1 MNIALIHCIVIYAH
15 SHGASFEIWATTM
28 QNEAGEFVDIYIPRR
43 CAVTNRLIGAK
54 DHASIQI
61 QFVDLDPNTGRMI
74 GGSKKT
80 YDLSGSIRSM
90 VKYISFNAA
99 LQGEVDDCINMLAV
113 RDKMLPP

>member
-1 MNIALIHCIVIYAH
+1 
-15 SHGASFEIWATTM
+15 M

-90 VKYISFNAA
+90 
-99 LQGEVDDCINMLAV
+99 GEVDDCINMLAV
-113 RDKMLPP
+113 RDKMLPPNFCERTFS

>member
-1 MNIALIHCIVIYAH
+1 
-15 SHGASFEIWATTM
+15 M

-61 QFVDLDPNTGRMI
+61 QFVDLDPTTGRMI

-90 VKYISFNAA
+90 RWHVTTVSILFLLFLIFQKLLRKNVLI
-99 LQGEVDDCINMLAV
+99 
-113 RDKMLPP
+113 